1 MICSMG
7 FSIEKWKPSPS
18 ILSIASTVWLSICLL
33 ETCYELTSQIK
44 PSVTRLVTCQASHR
58 LSLIEQDRPCRKETE
73 DQHLQPCSFA
83 LAGLWTYYVWILSI
97 YHCNDSWYHS
107 SPQYRRG
114 DACSYNTW
122 RPPPALQSFWVLLI
136 LIALFWIPESPRW
149 LVIQGRIDEA
159 EQVLTRLHSD
169 PQDPDKEY
177 AQAELYQTRKQIVID
192 KTLGNS

>member
-1 MICSMG
+1 
-7 FSIEKWKPSPS
+7 
-18 ILSIASTVWLSICLL
+18 
-33 ETCYELTSQIK
+33 
-44 PSVTRLVTCQASHR
+44 
-58 LSLIEQDRPCRKETE
+58 
-73 DQHLQPCSFA
+73 
-83 LAGLWTYYVWILSI
+83 
-97 YHCNDSWYHS
+97 
-107 SPQYRRG
+107 
-114 DACSYNTW
+114 
-122 RPPPALQSFWVLLI
+122 